1 MRQVYTSLRVETVE
15 GVAKLLKDA
24 GIEVHIANGRSYHS
38 KRGGQFSYAE
48 PMQPKQQPSLWVKRA
63 EDQPR
68 AREILREAGLIA
80 SSRQGQPPALL
91 FATPAAETAGK
102 RPLAWKIR
110 IALLVAIAVAAMV
123 TIVRQRSMPPPLPV
137 PAAVPATAP
146 ATAPAERA
154 APAQVEQIEEEEDI
168 RIRIP
173 APQPPAAPAPQR

>member
-80 SSRQGQPPALL
+80 SSRQGQQPGLV
-91 FATPAAETAGK
+91 FSTPAVGSAAK
-102 RPLAWKIR
+102 RPLAGKIR
-110 IALLVAIAVAAMV
+110 IVLLGAIAVAAVV
-123 TIVRQRSMPPPLPV
+123 TVIRQRSMPPPPPPP
-137 PAAVPATAP
+137 PAA
-146 ATAPAERA
+146 A
-154 APAQVEQIEEEEDI
+154 APASQPAPVRAEEEQDI

-173 APQPPAAPAPQR
+173 NPPPTEQ

>member
-15 GVAKLLKDA
+15 GVARLLKDA

-48 PMQPKQQPSLWVKRA
+48 PMLPKQQPSVWVKRA

-80 SSRQGQPPALL
+80 SSRQGQQPALL
-91 FATPAAETAGK
+91 FATPSTATAGK

-110 IALLVAIAVAAMV
+110 IALLIALAVAAFV
-123 TIVRQRSMPPPLPV
+123 TVVRHRSMPPPP
-137 PAAVPATAP
+137 PAATPASAP
-146 ATAPAERA
+146 AVQPAPAEG
-154 APAQVEQIEEEEDI
+154 EEEDEV

-173 APQPPAAPAPQR
+173 GPTQAAPPPEQ